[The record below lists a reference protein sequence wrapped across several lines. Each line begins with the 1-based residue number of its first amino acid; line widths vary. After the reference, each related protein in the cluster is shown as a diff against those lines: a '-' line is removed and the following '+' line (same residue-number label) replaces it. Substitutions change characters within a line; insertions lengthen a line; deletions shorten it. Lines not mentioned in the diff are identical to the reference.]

1 MKQEVLIKRLTDI
14 RNRYNPLKCEDEKR
28 FIESCVKG
36 YGAFCGTIDSYL
48 EELKEN

>member
-14 RNRYNPLKCEDEKR
+14 RNKYNPPKYEDEKE
-28 FIESCVKG
+28 FIVSCVKG
-36 YGAFCGTIDSYL
+36 YAAFCGTIDSYL

>member
-14 RNRYNPLKCEDEKR
+14 RNRYNPTKYEDEKR
-28 FIESCVKG
+28 FIESCVRG
-36 YGAFCGTIDSYL
+36 YAAFCGTLDSYL